1 VVNAFEDQTDKEFK
15 KLKKSFTIIIY
26 DCNDSGQYYK
36 TNIMIGYA
44 PNLALVLAS
53 AASYNHNR
61 CHNLEYHLLTM
72 LEASFT
78 IKNVFTI

>member
-1 VVNAFEDQTDKEFK
+1 LILIGVTFVGVNKPLSQVVNTFEDQPDGEFK

-53 AASYNHNR
+53 VANYNHN
-61 CHNLEYHLLTM
+61 
-72 LEASFT
+72 
-78 IKNVFTI
+78 